1 MDDRHFGSKQNFLE
15 EALVGVGRTVGVR
28 QWDQTTVAD
37 SLRLQSGVARGM
49 LCIRVSQLLLRC
61 TPVPA
66 IFCAP
71 DKVSFGIEG
80 LRILLGTW
88 MRFWTP
94 AEEDESLEL
103 KLFGGPGVFGG
114 GQRDGGRRGEKSIIA
129 QSFFGAVMSE
139 TFSDYVGFLK
149 RWITIFCTD
158 LISTFVVMFQI
169 WT

>member
-1 MDDRHFGSKQNFLE
+1 MNDRHFGSKQNFLE

-37 SLRLQSGVARGM
+37 SLRLQSGIARGM

-61 TPVPA
+61 APVPA

-71 DKVSFGIEG
+71 EKVSFGIEG

-94 AEEDESLEL
+94 ADEDESLEL

-129 QSFFGAVMSE
+129 
-139 TFSDYVGFLK
+139 
-149 RWITIFCTD
+149 
-158 LISTFVVMFQI
+158 
-169 WT
+169 